1 MLTSGHPPEA
11 IIKVLTY
18 GHSPGHL
25 NTISKFWVKKKFV
38 NRRLASLDRYSS
50 KGKPWSEQWRTRA
63 AKLRERIGLLER
75 FVYCMLR

>member
-1 MLTSGHPPEA
+1 MAARVLTSGHLPET

-25 NTISKFWVKKKFV
+25 KHDIDLG
-38 NRRLASLDRYSS
+38 NRRLASLDRYSR
-50 KGKPWSEQWRTRA
+50 KWKPWSEQWRTRT